1 MLNTEYLGVL
11 GSFIASDNK
20 EIIFPVSE
28 MNKHTTI
35 TFISDAVSEGSS
47 LKKMEAIV
55 KTDKKLSIITYAL
68 EELKIATYP
77 LKEIVKISKTI
88 SPKHHEGF
96 VLCCAEIIFANSK
109 SLDIKRP
116 PNDDLKGTANFEQL
130 IKELENGI

>member
-11 GSFIASDNK
+11 GTIIERDNK
-20 EIIFPVSE
+20 EIVFPVSE

-35 TFISDAVSEGSS
+35 TFMSYAISEGSN

-55 KTDKKLSIITYAL
+55 KTDKKLSIITYAP
-68 EELKIATYP
+68 EELNIKTYP
-77 LKEIVKISKTI
+77 LKEIIKISKTI
-88 SPKHHEGF
+88 IQKPHEGF
-96 VLCCAEIIFANSK
+96 ILCSAEIFFANSK

-130 IKELENGI
+130 IVELENGI